1 MMPTIELRLIDF
13 HVDNPYRGARYRTGS
28 RRTKPICGD
37 TQLLS
42 ITAFG
47 KTIEGDTVAVLI
59 HDVKPTFY
67 LKVCDKWD
75 EDAAEAFHEFLRKNA
90 GKRQAQEIECVELVD
105 RQFLYGFDDAKLH
118 KFLRVEFSSMPAMY
132 TARRLW
138 VDPATRQVGEFEWSP
153 DDMPWTDSL
162 RLCESSIPPLL
173 RFFHEIGI
181 PPAGWISLDASACAT
196 PPSRTTTCKHEYV
209 VKKHS
214 ISALP
219 EKSDMVP
226 LCVASFDIEASSS
239 HGDFPLAIK
248 GYDKPANELVEA
260 WEDAE
265 GSITPQQQQA
275 WLHDVLAKAYLGNGG
290 PLSRMYPRKTVSAT
304 SLTTAAAGAARVRVR
319 PKQLDD
325 DGGDD
330 DEGNGK
336 AATGPNI
343 RARSMFDALRDP
355 KYPRTA
361 QVGTVAAAMERH
373 LPALEGDRVTF
384 VGTTFRNGLTGEIQR
399 TCICVGDCT
408 DVPGCEPIICV
419 ETEAKLLLAWSELMR
434 QRDPDVVLSYNGF
447 GFDYGFMADRAE
459 VCGVSEAF
467 LEVSRLS
474 DHCCGESK
482 RGKPGKLSIADTTI
496 NIASGTHRLRY
507 VAMPGRVNIDLY
519 NHFRKEVNLGSYKL
533 DDVAGHFIG
542 DKVGSVEL
550 TGDDRVTVKS
560 KNISGLETGNYVTFA
575 ELGFTEELLN
585 DGEKYEVIAVRPGE
599 FDVVAAYPPQSPG
612 GLMLRWGLSKDDIGP
627 QDIFRLTDTGDPG
640 DKAVVAKYCVQDCD
654 LLHHLFNKVDVLTGF
669 TEMANICSVP
679 LSFLVMRGQGIK
691 LQSLLSRRCR
701 EKGIIMPDLDKTR
714 GDEAY
719 EGAEV
724 IDPIIGIYHDDPT
737 AVMDY
742 SSLYPS
748 CAISDNISHDTKV
761 WYEQR
766 DLNGDIVEST
776 RTEEFAN
783 LEGHTFV
790 EIGPFPTYAWR
801 RKAGSTKEVKT
812 RTGTRT
818 CCYAQLPDGRKGMI
832 PMIEQELLAARKA
845 TRALIKHKRLTL
857 QDGTTL
863 EGVLSKDSSGHH
875 IIESSAGTTTVDPAE
890 VASIQ
895 EAYSDFMKNVFDK
908 RQLGYKITAN
918 SVYGQTGAKTSAF
931 YEPDIAASITA
942 MGRHLLHFART
953 QTEQKYGNTVCTVLG
968 KEYKVNAVCRYG
980 DTDSVFFSFGLRH
993 MDGSRV
999 KGLEARA
1006 VTIELGKEAGAHVTK
1021 SLKKPHDLEYEK
1033 TFDPFIL
1040 YSRKRYTGM
1049 QYGEDPDAIPKKTSM
1064 GTVAKRRDNAAIVKD
1079 LYGLVEG
1086 SVLAG
1091 ESMGTTVLALKAKL
1105 DELATGKVPVRKLI
1119 ITKSLRSHYKNP
1131 AVIPHKMLAR
1141 RMAARDPGNAP
1152 KPGSRIAFV
1161 HVCAGPKRQ
1170 NMIESA
1176 SYAVAQELKLNYAH
1190 YITNQV
1196 MKPIQQTLALAL
1208 ESIPGF
1214 ARKRNFYLGKI
1225 GALQELDID
1234 EEAMAR
1240 RTANIRASVVK
1251 MLVFDEALRKADN
1264 KAAGQTDLG
1273 RWF

>member
-1 MMPTIELRLIDF
+1 MPALEVRLLDF
-13 HVDNPYRGARYRTGS
+13 HVDNPYRASRFRTGA
-28 RRTKPICGD
+28 RRTKYVPGD

-47 KTIEGDTVAVLI
+47 KTAEGETVALLV
-59 HDVKPTFY
+59 HDMKPTFY
-67 LKVCDKWD
+67 VKVCDQWD
-75 EDAAEAFHEFLRKNA
+75 DDAAEAFHEFLQKNA
-90 GKRQAQEIECVELVD
+90 GKRQAGEIETVELID
-105 RQFLYGFDDAKLH
+105 RGFLYGFDNSKQH
-118 KFLRVEFSSMPAMY
+118 KFLRIEFSSMPAMY
-132 TARRLW
+132 GARRLW
-138 VDPATRQVGEFEWSP
+138 VDSNTRRISEFEWSP

-162 RLCESSIPPLL
+162 RLCESTIPPLL
-173 RFFHEIGI
+173 RFFHEVGV
-181 PPAGWISLDASACAT
+181 PPAGWIALDTADCVA
-196 PPSRTTTCKHEYV
+196 PPSRTTTCKREYV
-209 VKKHS
+209 VRKQS
-214 ISALP
+214 ITPLP
-219 EKSDMVP
+219 QKSDMVP

-260 WEDAE
+260 WEETGGAIPPGQE
-265 GSITPQQQQA
+265 QA
-275 WLHDVLAKAYLGNGG
+275 WLYNALARGYTGAPGS
-290 PLSRMYPRKTVSAT
+290 LSRMYTRKPVDPGA
-304 SLTTAAAGAARVRVR
+304 LATAATAVGRMRVR
-319 PKQLDD
+319 PKVLDGD
-325 DGGDD
+325 GDD
-330 DEGNGK
+330 DSASESSTSS
-336 AATGPNI
+336 ATI
-343 RARSMFDALRDP
+343 RARSIFDALRDP

-373 LPALEGDRVTF
+373 LPTLEGDRVTF
-384 VGTTFRNGLTGEIQR
+384 VGTTFRNALTGEIQR

-408 DVPGCEPIICV
+408 DVPGCEAIICV
-419 ETEAKLLLAWSELMR
+419 ETEAELLLEWAALMR

-447 GFDYGFMADRAE
+447 GFDYGFMADRAN
-459 VCGVSEAF
+459 VRGVGREF
-467 LEVSRLS
+467 LAVSRLA

-482 RGKPGKLSIADTTI
+482 RGQPNTLAIADTTI

-519 NHFRKEVNLGSYKL
+519 NHFRREVNLGSYKL

-542 DKVGSVEL
+542 DKVGSLEL

-560 KNISGLETGNYVTFA
+560 KNLSGLEAGNFVTFS
-575 ELGFTEELLN
+575 ELGYTDEVLD
-585 DGEKYEVIAVRPGE
+585 DGQKYEVTAVRHRE
-599 FDVVAAYPPQSPG
+599 FDVVAAYPPASPS
-612 GLMLRWGLSKDDIGP
+612 GLELRWGLAKDDIGP
-627 QDIFRLTDTGDPG
+627 QDIFRLTETGDPG

-737 AVMDY
+737 AIMDY

-748 CAISDNISHDTKV
+748 CAISENISHDTKV
-761 WYEQR
+761 WFEQK
-766 DLNGDIVEST
+766 DLNGDIVETT
-776 RTEEFAN
+776 RTTEYDD
-783 LEGHTFV
+783 LEDHSFV
-790 EIGPFPTYAWR
+790 EIGPFPTYVWR
-801 RKAGSTKEVKT
+801 RKPGSTREVKT

-818 CCYAQLPDGRKGMI
+818 CCYAQLPGNQKGMI
-832 PMIEQELLAARKA
+832 PLIEQELLAARKA
-845 TRALIKHKRLTL
+845 TRALITHKRVTL
-857 QDGTTL
+857 HDGTVF
-863 EGVLSKDSSGHH
+863 EGLLSKDGGGNHVVKGSGGA
-875 IIESSAGTTTVDPAE
+875 IAVAPED
-890 VASIQ
+890 VASVE

-908 RQLGYKITAN
+908 RQLGYKVAAN

-931 YEPDIAASITA
+931 YEPDVAASITA
-942 MGRHLLHFART
+942 KGRGLLHHARRMI
-953 QTEQKYGNTVCTVLG
+953 EEKYGNTTCHVLG
-968 KEYKVNAVCRYG
+968 KDYQVNAVCRYG
-980 DTDSVFFSFGLRH
+980 DTDSVFFSFGLCH
-993 MDGSRV
+993 MDGVRV
-999 KGLEARA
+999 KGREARA
-1006 VTIELGKEAGAHVTK
+1006 ATIQLGKEAGAHVTK

-1049 QYGEDPDAIPKKTSM
+1049 QYGEDPDATPKKTSM

-1086 SVLAG
+1086 SVLSG
-1091 ESMGTTVLALKAKL
+1091 EGMATTVSALKVKL
-1105 DELATGKVPVRKLI
+1105 DELATGKVPVRKLV

-1176 SYAVAQELKLNYAH
+1176 SYAVGQGLKLNYAH

-1214 ARKRNFYLGKI
+1214 ARKRNYYLGKL
-1225 GALQELDID
+1225 GALQELDLD

-1251 MLVFDEALRKADN
+1251 MLVFDDALRKADN
-1264 KAAGQTDLG
+1264 KALGQTDLR